1 MDTEPNVITP
11 DIAKWNIAHDNK
23 NYTLSIDKNNIVA
36 LQELQATQKPRTY
49 DELLAIES
57 KERQEFESI
66 KNQYER
72 LLDKRQ
78 ELRKEQYVN
87 PIQRQ
92 MIMEKIETKGA
103 LNNPLQV
110 NGILKH
116 FRQLNTKDITN
127 FLKEIPATPQPT
139 KLTTQE
145 IEKLIQQFN
154 NVDNL
159 KEHLSTRANP
169 KNRQDIFNLLE
180 TTIQDPH
187 IHYIKDNKDKRL
199 KHFIDNDNKQE
210 YYIVITKD
218 NDKTFITHFTTKDYN
233 YIAKEIK
240 GADEIIDTHIIRDFR
255 ERTGSTKSVNP
266 KPQDNTTTQKQ
277 IIPYNILN
285 MQNINDYITYR
296 NNILHALNPQNI
308 KLLANNTKE
317 NVSEA
322 IKALEKIQEKY
333 NITPQDSNNLITYR
347 SLRPTI
353 IQSEKMQNPIHAEF
367 AIIDIKDLHPSFT
380 SGKGYQFRNIKQDYK
395 IQDIQENLRPDI
407 IYQEGSFAG
416 VPIIDKYG
424 KVIAGNHRATG
435 LKSLNQQSRATLK
448 QAIKDK
454 FNYDLQDN
462 EIVVRRVA
470 SSHNEKDLIT
480 LAKASNDGLENRL
493 SEAIYTKI
501 AKYKDKLDKL
511 PKHLNDDSMDI
522 LQESVMTTL
531 GANATNK
538 VEANLALLTH
548 KIPNPH
554 NFEKALNEIEKK
566 GNDIKIQNMLLDN
579 AGSFHNLNN
588 AIPQVKIYDLLD
600 GGITILSNA
609 HYNTR
614 NNIKGL
620 NDRMRDYINTP
631 KESLEYTEQI
641 LGNSPDTFKKIAFG
655 YALNKISLQNT
666 NPSDYVFTKIKDFMQ
681 EAEELKQGSLFGEGR
696 EVNSY
701 DFIKHL
707 LGNALDSTNQDFRK
721 LFTQIE
727 ELEAKRNIE
736 PLTNTHI
743 QAQTKEEAKELTHI
757 LSNEIYNAKRDLL
770 QLESQKTQGIQPQAQ
785 KNIQETKNAIIETQT
800 KDNKTI
806 KTIVYNKKKDSLT
819 INQHNEDDTITKL
832 TQDNINIVTNT
843 KDLHELLHTQDPFIA
858 KIKREGKLENDT
870 TKANANEV
878 TLVKDQIPQE
888 LQEAKTKDVNKY
900 LYKHLENIL
909 GKELRNKEGF
919 KAKISKNS
927 IHKMTSDR
935 AIQKSINNRFSRKD
949 HLEAVA
955 NIQNIFEN
963 STLKESKADKN
974 NNPNLII
981 HRLTSDFK
989 EAQALL
995 TVKES
1000 NTHGNKLYSIELELR
1015 PNSQGFSTPT
1025 NTKTELGSQISLQ
1038 ETEGKALNKAES
1050 PIEKTDKTDSTTESK
1065 TQDYK
1070 GKI

>member
-1 MDTEPNVITP
+1 MTEQKRLDLVTLASDENLLRLENQHRYNEQVLNKRIGINRLKKDLQDEIIDAEIIATQEIKQDTPLLEYVAKQMDTEPNVITP

-501 AKYKDKLDKL
+501 AKYQDKLDKL

-554 NFEKALNEIEKK
+554 NFEKAI
-566 GNDIKIQNMLLDN
+566 NDIDSKSNAVKIQDMLLDN
-579 AGSFHNLNN
+579 AASFHNLDN
-588 AIPQVKIYDLLD
+588 ALPNIHIYDLLSD
-600 GGITILSNA
+600 GVTILANA
-609 HYNTR
+609 NQNTR

-800 KDNKTI
+800 KDNKRLKPLSI
-806 KTIVYNKKKDSLT
+806 
-819 INQHNEDDTITKL
+819 
-832 TQDNINIVTNT
+832 
-843 KDLHELLHTQDPFIA
+843 
-858 KIKREGKLENDT
+858 IKRK
-870 TKANANEV
+870 
-878 TLVKDQIPQE
+878 
-888 LQEAKTKDVNKY
+888 
-900 LYKHLENIL
+900 IL
-909 GKELRNKEGF
+909 
-919 KAKISKNS
+919 
-927 IHKMTSDR
+927 
-935 AIQKSINNRFSRKD
+935 
-949 HLEAVA
+949 
-955 NIQNIFEN
+955 
-963 STLKESKADKN
+963 
-974 NNPNLII
+974 
-981 HRLTSDFK
+981 
-989 EAQALL
+989 
-995 TVKES
+995 
-1000 NTHGNKLYSIELELR
+1000 
-1015 PNSQGFSTPT
+1015 
-1025 NTKTELGSQISLQ
+1025 
-1038 ETEGKALNKAES
+1038 
-1050 PIEKTDKTDSTTESK
+1050 
-1065 TQDYK
+1065 
-1070 GKI
+1070 